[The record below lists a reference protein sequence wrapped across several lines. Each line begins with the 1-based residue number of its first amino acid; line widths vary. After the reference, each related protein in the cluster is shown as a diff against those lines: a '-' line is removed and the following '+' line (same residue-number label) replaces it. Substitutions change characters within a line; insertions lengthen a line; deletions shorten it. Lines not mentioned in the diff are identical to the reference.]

1 MKAMIPGSL
10 ARYSLRSDWIFMQHY
25 HDINKI
31 SLKESLVTIGSFDGV
46 HIGHQQIIGSLVDQ
60 AHQAGKPAVVV
71 TFHPHPQLVLK
82 DESRPYYLTL
92 PEKRAQLL
100 GELGIDIVL
109 TYPFTQDTSRLDP
122 EDFISQLHQRLK
134 FSELWVGYDFA
145 LGKDRLGTPSR
156 LREIGRKFAYTVHE
170 IPAFYHREELVS
182 SSLIRNKIRTGE
194 IREATD
200 LLGRPFEIS
209 GEVIK
214 GEKRGKSLGFA
225 TANMQVLPGI
235 VDIKSGVYACRAI
248 TGGKAYSAVTNIG
261 YRPTFGEDLEAPRIE
276 AHLLDFSGDLYGDRL
291 DLIFIARLRDEKKFI
306 DVADLIEQIQS
317 DVKRAR
323 EILAG

>member
-1 MKAMIPGSL
+1 
-10 ARYSLRSDWIFMQHY
+10 MQHY
-25 HDINKI
+25 HDFKKI

-46 HIGHQQIIGSLVDQ
+46 HIGHQQIIRSLVDQ

-82 DESRPYYLTL
+82 DETRPYYLTL
-92 PEKRAQLL
+92 PEKRAHLL
-100 GELGIDIVL
+100 GDLGVDFVL
-109 TYPFTQDTSRLDP
+109 TYPFTKDTSRMSP
-122 EDFISQLHQRLK
+122 VDFISQLYEHLK

-145 LGKDRLGTPSR
+145 LGKDRLGTPSH
-156 LREIGRKFAYTVHE
+156 LREIGQEFDYSVHE
-170 IPAFYHREELVS
+170 IPAYYHKEELVS
-182 SSLIRNKIRTGE
+182 SSLIRNEIRTGE
-194 IREATD
+194 IQEAAE

-225 TANMQVLPGI
+225 TANLQVHPAI

-248 TGGKAYSAVTNIG
+248 VSGKTYSAVTNIG
-261 YRPTFGEDLEAPRIE
+261 YRPTFGEDLITPRIE
-276 AHLLDFSGDLYGDRL
+276 AHLLDFSGDIYGDRL
-291 DLIFIARLRDEKKFI
+291 DLIFIDRMREEMKF
-306 DVADLIEQIQS
+306 VNVSDLIVQIRS
-317 DVKRAR
+317 DVEQAR